1 MIIRFDKII
10 RGIVNGIKKGVD
22 LFKEIISGKG
32 LKRIIE
38 DFISAVQSLP
48 EKVMYILNIDLS
60 YFYTQREDYNE
71 NLWKSRPSLT
81 RKYTVLPNLSRQNI
95 VLLLWN

>member
-32 LKRIIE
+32 LKHIIE

-48 EKVMYILNIDLS
+48 EKVMYILIIDLS
-60 YFYTQREDYNE
+60 YFNTQREDTNGF
-71 NLWKSRPSLT
+71 LLKSMASLV
-81 RKYTVLPNLSRQNI
+81 RKLLNDLS
-95 VLLLWN
+95 

>member
-1 MIIRFDKII
+1 MQFIKMIIRFDKII
-10 RGIVNGIKKGVD
+10 RDIVNGIKNGVD

-48 EKVMYILNIDLS
+48 EKVIYIIIIDLS
-60 YFYTQREDYNE
+60 YFNTQREDN
-71 NLWKSRPSLT
+71 NGFLWKSRPSFT
-81 RKYTVLPNLSRQNI
+81 RKYTQFYPICLDKT
-95 VLLLWN
+95 

>member
-10 RGIVNGIKKGVD
+10 RNIVNGIKKGVD

-48 EKVMYILNIDLS
+48 EKVMYILIIDLS
-60 YFYTQREDYNE
+60 YFNTQREDYNE
-71 NLWKSRPSLT
+71 KLWKSRPSLA

-95 VLLLWN
+95 VLLL

>member
-1 MIIRFDKII
+1 MQFIKMIMRFDKII
-10 RGIVNGIKKGVD
+10 RDIVNGIKIGVD

-48 EKVMYILNIDLS
+48 KKVMYILIIDLS
-60 YFYTQREDYNE
+60 YFNTQREDN
-71 NLWKSRPSLT
+71 NGFLLKSMASLA
-81 RKYTVLPNLSRQNI
+81 RKYT
-95 VLLLWN
+95 

>member
-71 NLWKSRPSLT
+71 NLWKSRP
-81 RKYTVLPNLSRQNI
+81 
-95 VLLLWN
+95 

>member
-1 MIIRFDKII
+1 MIMRFDKII
-10 RGIVNGIKKGVD
+10 RDIVNGIKIGVD

-48 EKVMYILNIDLS
+48 KKVMYILIIDLS
-60 YFYTQREDYNE
+60 YFNTQREDN
-71 NLWKSRPSLT
+71 NGFLLKSMASLA
-81 RKYTVLPNLSRQNI
+81 RKYT
-95 VLLLWN
+95 

>member
-1 MIIRFDKII
+1 MQFIKMIMRFDKII
-10 RGIVNGIKKGVD
+10 RDIVNGIKKGVD

-48 EKVMYILNIDLS
+48 KKVMYILNIDLS
-60 YFYTQREDYNE
+60 YFNTQI
-71 NLWKSRPSLT
+71 LWKSRPSLA
-81 RKYTVLPNLSRQNI
+81 RNYTQFYPNCLYKT
-95 VLLLWN
+95 

>member
-1 MIIRFDKII
+1 MQFIKMIMRFDKII
-10 RGIVNGIKKGVD
+10 RDIVNGIKIGVD

-60 YFYTQREDYNE
+60 YFNTQREDN
-71 NLWKSRPSLT
+71 NGFLWKSRPSLA
-81 RKYTVLPNLSRQNI
+81 RNYTQFYPNCLYKT
-95 VLLLWN
+95 

>member
-1 MIIRFDKII
+1 MQFMKMIIRFDKII

-60 YFYTQREDYNE
+60 YFYTQREDN
-71 NLWKSRPSLT
+71 NGFLWKSMASLAM
-81 RKYTVLPNLSRQNI
+81 KYTSFYPICLDKT
-95 VLLLWN
+95 